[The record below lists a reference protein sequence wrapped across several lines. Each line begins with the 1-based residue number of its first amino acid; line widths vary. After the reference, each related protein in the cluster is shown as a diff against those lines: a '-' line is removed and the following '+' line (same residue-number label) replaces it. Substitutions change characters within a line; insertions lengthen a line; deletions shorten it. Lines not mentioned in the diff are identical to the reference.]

1 MVFRKER
8 AVNRFYT
15 LNDGTLIPNI
25 GFGTY
30 NEEFMD
36 NRKIVLQAIECGYR
50 FFDTASLYETERS
63 LGNALIESGISRS
76 EVIIETKLW
85 IDEMGAEN
93 VEKAFERSINRL
105 QTDYVDIYMIHWPRQ
120 TGKDDEKWKTLDIE
134 TWQAMEKL
142 VEKGKVKRLGLS
154 NFLPHHLKNI
164 LDNCKI
170 RPVVDQLEIHPGYS
184 QEKAVAYCLDNDV
197 LPMAWSPLGRGRE
210 NATIGNSILVRLAGK
225 YGKSVQQINL
235 RFLLQK
241 GILPIPKASTP
252 EHMRSNMEVFDFELS
267 EDDVSML
274 SCMPQT
280 AWLGEHPDFV
290 IPDRKSNPD
299 N

>member
-8 AVNRFYT
+8 AVTRFYT

>member
-1 MVFRKER
+1 MMETYV
-8 AVNRFYT
+8 
-15 LNDGTLIPNI
+15 LNDGARLPKI

-30 NEEFMD
+30 NEEFKD
-36 NRKIVLQAIECGYR
+36 NKASILKAIECGYR

-63 LGNALIESGISRS
+63 LGAAIKESGIARTD
-76 EVIIETKLW
+76 VIIETKLW
-85 IDEMGAEN
+85 IDEMGYEN
-93 VEKAFERSINRL
+93 AKTALAKSLDRL
-105 QTDYVDIYMIHWPRQ
+105 GTDYLDIYMMHWPRQ
-120 TGKDDEKWKTLDIE
+120 TGADDENWKELDIE
-134 TWQAMEKL
+134 TWRAMEEMVDHGL
-142 VEKGKVKRLGLS
+142 VRRLGLS

-164 LDNCKI
+164 LDNCRIK
-170 RPVVDQLEIHPGYS
+170 PVVDQMELHPGYS
-184 QEKAVAYCLDNDV
+184 QEAAVAFCKDNDV

-210 NATIGNSILVRLAGK
+210 NATIGNSILVRLAAK

-241 GILPIPKASTP
+241 GILPIPKASSA
-252 EHMRSNMEVFDFELS
+252 EHMKANLEVFDFELTK
-267 EDDVSML
+267 DDML
-274 SCMPQT
+274 MLTCMPQT

>member
-1 MVFRKER
+1 M
-8 AVNRFYT
+8 NRFYT

>member
-120 TGKDDEKWKTLDIE
+120 TGKDDEKWKILDIE

>member
-1 MVFRKER
+1 MNE
-8 AVNRFYT
+8 FYI
-15 LNDGTLIPNI
+15 LNDGTTIPKI

-36 NRKIVLQAIECGYR
+36 NRKVVLNAIECGYR

-93 VEKAFERSINRL
+93 VEKAFERSLNRL

-120 TGKDDEKWKTLDIE
+120 TGKDDENWKILDIE

-142 VEKGKVKRLGLS
+142 VERGKVKRLGLS

-164 LDNCKI
+164 LDNCRIK
-170 RPVVDQLEIHPGYS
+170 PVVDQLELHPGYS
-184 QEKAVAYCLDNDV
+184 QEKAVAYCQDNDI

-210 NATIGNSILVRLAGK
+210 NATIGNSILVRLADK
-225 YGKSVQQINL
+225 YGRSVQQINL

-241 GILPIPKASTP
+241 GILPIPKASSP
-252 EHMRSNMEVFDFELS
+252 EHMKSNMEVFDFELS
-267 EDDVSML
+267 EDDISML

-299 N
+299 NK